1 MDLEQFHLHNK
12 GKRQYRDW
20 LQGFETPVCKK
31 TNYVAMLQPR
41 EENIAKRTQEY
52 LDHCDDLDR
61 RFQRETC
68 LTPLDIRFLIVAA
81 CMQTLR
87 WGLLNNTVGRFAN
100 SKDGEKFI
108 EGTKQYLPASM
119 EQLVMDHRVPYDVVA
134 RSERFRKIY
143 GDESTGLSGN
153 THRVRALGHD
163 PLAGLIFGTANIAT
177 NTVTVNDWSQI
188 FPSYHVVNGEIDAKT
203 DVANVLEWT
212 GQMMVD
218 KPEIVGASFI
228 KQIIHCGTDV
238 FTKQG
243 LPIPVINII
252 SPEVSQ
258 FLIGKGIDLYS
269 VTRSATL
276 TILINKFIEM
286 CHRLFFR
293 YGHDDART
301 YEVRTRKILLYSN
314 TFSSVLNMGYAYLKR
329 DIKYLDVGGLLV
341 TLWRLLTDSKRISEL
356 RAQFIQETL
365 DGELKKE
372 EDAARD
378 RLARLGVFV

>member
-1 MDLEQFHLHNK
+1 MDLGQFHLHNK
-12 GKRQYRDW
+12 GKKQRRDR

-31 TNYVAMLQPR
+31 NNYEAMLQPR
-41 EENIAKRTQEY
+41 EEDIAKRTQEY
-52 LDHCDDLDR
+52 LDHYDDLNR
-61 RFQRETC
+61 RFQRETG
-68 LTPLDIRFLIVAA
+68 LNSLDIRFLLVAA

-87 WGLLNNTVGRFAN
+87 WVLLNSTVGRFDNA
-100 SKDGEKFI
+100 KDGEKFI
-108 EGTKQYLPASM
+108 EGIKQYLPASM
-119 EQLVMDHRVPYDVVA
+119 EQLVMDHQVPYDVVA
-134 RSERFRKIY
+134 RSERFRRIY

-177 NTVTVNDWSQI
+177 NTVSVNDWSRF
-188 FPSYHVVNGEIDAKT
+188 FPSYHVVNGEINGKT
-203 DVANVLEWT
+203 DIDHVIRWT
-212 GQMMVD
+212 GNMMMD

-228 KQIIHCGTDV
+228 KQIVHCGTDV

-243 LPIPVINII
+243 LPLPVINTI

-269 VTRSATL
+269 VTRSAAL
-276 TILINKFIEM
+276 AILINKFIEM

-293 YGHDDART
+293 YGQDDVRT

-314 TFSSVLNMGYAYLKR
+314 TFSSVLNLGYVSLTR
-329 DIKYLDVGGLLV
+329 DIKRLDVGGLLV
-341 TLWRLLTDSKRISEL
+341 TLWRLLTDRKRISEL
-356 RAQFIQETL
+356 RTQFIQETL

-372 EDAARD
+372 EDDVRE
-378 RLARLGVFV
+378 RLACLGVSV